1 MSLHTISQY
10 YTEVDRVYQYGGNRK
25 ETAIRTSFYNLL
37 NNSYAQPKD
46 LILIQELDYRLPTGK
61 IVYPDGTLKDALR
74 LDWGYWESKDTSD
87 DLNREIEKKF
97 AAGYPNSNIL
107 FEDSQTAVLF
117 QDGEEVGRCKV
128 RDPEALD
135 KLLTRFVSFTRP
147 EVKGFRHALDS
158 FKADVPQIAATLRE
172 MIDKQN
178 QTNQAFKRAQLEF
191 LTLCKESI
199 NADVTSDDVNEML
212 IQHILTEDIFTTVFD
227 DPTFHQENN
236 ISKELHKLESTFFTG
251 NTKRTTLD
259 SIKPYYS
266 VIKTEASRI
275 ANHTEKQRFLK
286 VMYEN
291 FYKAYNPKAADRLG
305 IVYTPDEI
313 VKFMLESTDYLLY
326 KHFGKI
332 LASDGV
338 EILDPATGTGTFI
351 TDLIDYLPADKL
363 AHKYKNEIHC
373 NEVAILPYYIAN
385 LNIEA
390 TFKQKMGY
398 YEEFPNICFMD
409 TLDNMAFNFAGNQTS
424 LFGSMSAENAERVK
438 AQNARKIS
446 VVIGN
451 PPYNANQQNENDNN
465 KNREYFGDRKKKIG
479 GVDGRI
485 RETFIAQSTA
495 QKTKVYDMYAR
506 FYRWAMDRLDKNGV
520 IAFITNRSFIDSRTF
535 DGFRKCIQDDFAYA
549 YIIDTKS
556 DVRANPKISGTKN
569 NVFGIQAGVAIMFLV
584 KQPKVPGEKCQI
596 RYVSMS
602 DEWTRKEK
610 LVWFEEH
617 LMKEI
622 GFELI
627 TPDVK
632 GNWLGLSESNF
643 ESLLSVIERDGK
655 SGRQLKVLFKLYS
668 LGVKSNRDE
677 WVCDIRQS
685 TLSEKII
692 YLIESYNN
700 QLKDFDFQQLT
711 SKPLESLIN
720 YNIKWTRKLKR
731 LFINKKNLKFES
743 NKVVKSLY
751 RPFSAN
757 FTYISDELIEDPYQ
771 IHQIFS
777 KENIVIALSGLPS
790 MKPFQVIATD
800 KPFHHDFLEK
810 TQCLPLYRYDAKG
823 NRLNNITD
831 WGLQQFQTHNQDD
844 SISKESIFYYTYSVL
859 HHPAYRTKY
868 ELNLKREFPRL
879 PFYANFWQW
888 VAWGK
893 ALMDLHINYET
904 VTPYALERKD
914 AKPAVQP
921 QQPVLFTLPAAKG
934 QLAPTTTLFDQ
945 KQVKARLKA
954 DKLTGQIEIDDVTT
968 LTGIPA
974 VAWQYKLGNRSA
986 LEWVLDQYKE
996 KKPSDPT
1003 IAAKFNT
1010 YRFADYKEHV
1020 IDLLQR
1026 VCTVSVETMA
1036 IIGKMPDEV

>member
-10 YTEVDRVYQYGGNRK
+10 YTEVDRIYQYGGNKK
-25 ETAIRTSFYNLL
+25 ETAIRNSFYNLL

-46 LILIQELDYRLPTGK
+46 LLLIPELDYRLPNGK

-87 DLNREIEKKF
+87 DLTREIEKKF

-117 QDGEEVGRCKV
+117 QAGVEVGRCKV
-128 RDPEALD
+128 RDPEALNR
-135 KLLTRFVSFTRP
+135 LLTEFVGFTRP
-147 EVKGFRHALDS
+147 EVKGFRQALES
-158 FKADVPQIAATLRE
+158 FKADVPRIADALRD
-172 MIDKQN
+172 MIGKQN
-178 QTNQAFKRAQLEF
+178 LTNPAFRRAQAEF

-199 NADVTSDDVNEML
+199 NADVTAADVDEML
-212 IQHILTEDIFTTVFD
+212 IQHTLTEDIFTTVFD

-251 NTKRTTLD
+251 NVKRSTLD
-259 SIKPYYS
+259 TIKPYYAA
-266 VIKTEASRI
+266 IKTEASRI

-286 VMYEN
+286 VMYET

-313 VKFMLESTDYLLY
+313 VKFMLESTDYLLH

-351 TDLIDYLPADKL
+351 SDLIDYLPKNKL
-363 AHKYKNEIHC
+363 AHKYKHEIHC

-398 YEEFPNICFMD
+398 YEEYPNICFVD
-409 TLDNMAFNFAGNQTS
+409 TLDNLGFTFSGNQTS

-485 RETFIAQSTA
+485 RETFIKQSTA

-506 FYRWAMDRLDKNGV
+506 FYRWAMDRLDQNGV

-535 DGFRKCIQDDFAYA
+535 DGFRKCVQEDFTYA

-569 NVFGIQAGVAIMFLV
+569 NVFGIQAGVAVMFLI
-584 KQPKVPGEKCQI
+584 KQPKAAAEKCQI
-596 RYVSMS
+596 RYVSMP

-610 LVWFEEH
+610 LTWFDEH
-617 LMKEI
+617 PMKEI
-622 GFELI
+622 GFDFI
-627 TPDVK
+627 TPDK
-632 GNWLGLSESNF
+632 NGNWLDLTINQNDKF
-643 ESLLSVIERDGK
+643 IPVIDKQVKTGQSMK
-655 SGRQLKVLFKLYS
+655 ALFKTYS
-668 LGVKSNRDE
+668 TGVSTNRDE
-677 WVCDIRQS
+677 WIIDFNPA
-685 TLSEKII
+685 TLSEKMLFFTN
-692 YLIESYNN
+692 YYDE
-700 QLKDFDFQQLT
+700 QLT
-711 SKPLESLIN
+711 KHNASYEAV
-720 YNIKWTRKLKR
+720 IKWSR
-731 LFINKKNLKFES
+731 NLKSRFDRGKREVFDR
-743 NKVVKSLY
+743 NRIDKFCY
-751 RPFSAN
+751 RPFVPV
-757 FTYISDELIEDPYQ
+757 YLYHSDLFIDE
-771 IHQIFS
+771 
-777 KENIVIALSGLPS
+777 SGLS
-790 MKPFQVIATD
+790 KQIYKGDNVTICISGNGSSKPFQVVGTKKFTSLD
-800 KPFHHDFLEK
+800 YLEK
-810 TQCLPLYRYDAKG
+810 TQLVPLYRYDAAG
-823 NRLNNITD
+823 NRLDNITD
-831 WGLQQFQTHNQDD
+831 WGLKQFQEHYQDD
-844 SISKESIFYYTYSVL
+844 SITKEAIFHYAYAVL

-879 PFYANFWQW
+879 PFYGNGQPANFYQW
-888 VAWGK
+888 VTWGK
-893 ALMDLHINYET
+893 ALMDLHINYEA
-904 VTPYALERKD
+904 VTPYATERKD
-914 AKPAVQP
+914 AKPKSQP
-921 QQPVLFTLPAAKG
+921 EQTPLFALTTGKG
-934 QLAPTTTLFDQ
+934 QLTQADMLLGQ
-945 KQVKARLKA
+945 KPPKAHLKA

-968 LTGIPA
+968 LTGVPA
-974 VAWQYKLGNRSA
+974 VAWEYKLGNRSA

-996 KKPSDPT
+996 KKPTDPT

-1026 VCTVSVETMA
+1026 VCTVSVETME
-1036 IIGKMPDEV
+1036 IINQMPDEL

>member
-46 LILIQELDYRLPTGK
+46 LVLIQELDYRLPTGK

-87 DLNREIEKKF
+87 DLNREIDKKF

-107 FEDSQTAVLF
+107 FEDSQTAVLY

-135 KLLTRFVSFTRP
+135 KLLTRFVNFTRP

-158 FKADVPQIAATLRE
+158 FKADIPQIAATLRE

-178 QTNQAFKRAQLEF
+178 QDNQAFKRAQMEF

-251 NTKRTTLD
+251 NTKRSTLD
-259 SIKPYYS
+259 SIKPYYA

-409 TLDNMAFNFAGNQTS
+409 TLDHVGFSFGCNQMS
-424 LFGSMSAENAERVK
+424 MFGTMSAENAVRVK

-520 IAFITNRSFIDSRTF
+520 IARVQFKLSLCAHSVVKLF
-535 DGFRKCIQDDFAYA
+535 DML
-549 YIIDTKS
+549 S
-556 DVRANPKISGTKN
+556 DQFPALARPL
-569 NVFGIQAGVAIMFLV
+569 Q
-584 KQPKVPGEKCQI
+584 
-596 RYVSMS
+596 
-602 DEWTRKEK
+602 
-610 LVWFEEH
+610 
-617 LMKEI
+617 
-622 GFELI
+622 
-627 TPDVK
+627 
-632 GNWLGLSESNF
+632 
-643 ESLLSVIERDGK
+643 SLLHHRPMGW
-655 SGRQLKVLFKLYS
+655 L
-668 LGVKSNRDE
+668 NR
-677 WVCDIRQS
+677 
-685 TLSEKII
+685 
-692 YLIESYNN
+692 
-700 QLKDFDFQQLT
+700 
-711 SKPLESLIN
+711 P
-720 YNIKWTRKLKR
+720 
-731 LFINKKNLKFES
+731 
-743 NKVVKSLY
+743 
-751 RPFSAN
+751 RP
-757 FTYISDELIEDPYQ
+757 
-771 IHQIFS
+771 
-777 KENIVIALSGLPS
+777 
-790 MKPFQVIATD
+790 
-800 KPFHHDFLEK
+800 
-810 TQCLPLYRYDAKG
+810 
-823 NRLNNITD
+823 
-831 WGLQQFQTHNQDD
+831 
-844 SISKESIFYYTYSVL
+844 
-859 HHPAYRTKY
+859 
-868 ELNLKREFPRL
+868 
-879 PFYANFWQW
+879 
-888 VAWGK
+888 
-893 ALMDLHINYET
+893 
-904 VTPYALERKD
+904 
-914 AKPAVQP
+914 
-921 QQPVLFTLPAAKG
+921 
-934 QLAPTTTLFDQ
+934 DQ
-945 KQVKARLKA
+945 
-954 DKLTGQIEIDDVTT
+954 
-968 LTGIPA
+968 
-974 VAWQYKLGNRSA
+974 
-986 LEWVLDQYKE
+986 
-996 KKPSDPT
+996 
-1003 IAAKFNT
+1003 
-1010 YRFADYKEHV
+1010 
-1020 IDLLQR
+1020 
-1026 VCTVSVETMA
+1026 
-1036 IIGKMPDEV
+1036 